1 MSFSSQL
8 GDFTVTA
15 IDNVEQVF
23 RGTCI
28 GLFTRVIRRTPV
40 QSGRLKG
47 NWQTDINQPALGQV
61 STTDNT
67 PINTID
73 ISSEARVRTGVM
85 RANLQ
90 DTVFFTNNLP
100 YALIVENG
108 NYSTQA
114 PQGMVKVSV
123 LELEQVV
130 QQQAAQL

>member
-28 GLFTRVIRRTPV
+28 GLFTRVIKRTPV
-40 QSGRLKG
+40 KSGRLKG
-47 NWQTDINQPALGQV
+47 NWQTDINQPALGEV
-61 STTDNT
+61 TTTDST

-73 ISSEARVRTGVM
+73 TSSEARIITGVM
-85 RANLQ
+85 RSTLQ

-100 YALIVENG
+100 YASIVENG